1 MSDLY
6 HYNVHVN
13 EYESVFQCTTILLIV
28 LSGVPMWSRVED
40 AHRGRASLRA
50 APVGI
55 LRTAPHGCSCIVHV
69 YIYSVAKLAVA
80 RVFSRIDFQ

>member
-1 MSDLY
+1 
-6 HYNVHVN
+6 
-13 EYESVFQCTTILLIV
+13 
-28 LSGVPMWSRVED
+28 MWSRVED